1 MVDEKGTPGGE
12 EGRSQSEPESESPL
26 TWLRGRHDADDGA
39 SFRPW
44 MIAIALISVAVFA
57 GVIWYAYKHGAGDGP
72 PPVVTADKSPTRVKP
87 EEPGGEKVDNADML
101 VYDRTEKPE
110 QLLPPPEMPL
120 DKAAPETPATPAAPE
135 PEAVAEAAPEP
146 APQPELQA
154 APQAAPEP
162 AAAPTAAAA
171 GYLLQLGAFR
181 SKEAALQGW
190 RVLQKKHG
198 VLLNLLKT
206 DVQAVDLGD
215 KGTFFRL
222 RAGPFD
228 SRAAALKRCAALK
241 AQKGDCLV
249 VKP

>member
-12 EGRSQSEPESESPL
+12 EGRSQSDPESESPL
-26 TWLRGRHDADDGA
+26 TWLRGRHDADDSA

-72 PPVVTADKSPTRVKP
+72 PPVVTADKGPTRVKP
-87 EEPGGEKVDNADML
+87 EEPGGKKVDNADML

-120 DKAAPETPATPAAPE
+120 DKAAPATPAAPTAPK
-135 PEAVAEAAPEP
+135 PEAVAEAAP
-146 APQPELQA
+146 QP
-154 APQAAPEP
+154 APEP
-162 AAAPTAAAA
+162 APKPAPTPPAPTAA
-171 GYLLQLGAFR
+171 GESYLLQLGAFR

-198 VLLNLLKT
+198 VLLNLLNS
-206 DVQAVDLGD
+206 DVQSVDLGD

>member
-1 MVDEKGTPGGE
+1 MVDEKGARGGE
-12 EGRSQSEPESESPL
+12 ESRSQSDPESESPL

-72 PPVVTADKSPTRVKP
+72 PPVVTADNSPTRVKP
-87 EEPGGEKVDNADML
+87 KEPGGEKVDNADML
-101 VYDRTEKPE
+101 VYDQAEKPE

-120 DKAAPETPATPAAPE
+120 DKAAPETPAAPAAPK
-135 PEAVAEAAPEP
+135 PEAVVKP
-146 APQPELQA
+146 APQPE
-154 APQAAPEP
+154 PQAASEP

-198 VLLNLLKT
+198 VLLNLLT
-206 DVQAVDLGD
+206 SDVQAVDLGD